1 MHTNKPQ
8 LRLLAVIICFAAI
21 LWLAAACGNGA
32 FKDPSTLCETNSS
45 AEGETMTATPE
56 ITEERILEV
65 RDKYRS
71 LFRRQ
76 PNYQGNGP
84 SDLRDENGERTETR
98 GIIIYVT
105 KKVDQGALPAE
116 DRIPDC
122 LEDVPVQIVEEA
134 RNILLSESL
143 EGTDE
148 EETNDQN

>member
-1 MHTNKPQ
+1 
-8 LRLLAVIICFAAI
+8 
-21 LWLAAACGNGA
+21 
-32 FKDPSTLCETNSS
+32 
-45 AEGETMTATPE
+45 MTATPE

-76 PNYQGNGP
+76 PNYHGNGP

-105 KKVDQGALPAE
+105 EKVDQSTLPVE

>member
-1 MHTNKPQ
+1 MITNQTPS
-8 LRLLAVIICFAAI
+8 RLLSLILLCAAA
-21 LWLAAACGNGA
+21 LWLAACGDGA
-32 FKDPSTLCETNSS
+32 FKDPSTLCEANSS
-45 AEGETMTATPE
+45 AEEETMTATPE

-65 RDKYRS
+65 RDKYRA

-76 PNYQGNGP
+76 PNYHGNGP

-105 KKVDQGALPAE
+105 EKVDQSTLPVE

-122 LEDVPVQIVEEA
+122 LEGVPVQIVEEA

-148 EETNDQN
+148 EETNDRN

>member
-98 GIIIYVT
+98 GIIIYVI

-122 LEDVPVQIVEEA
+122 LEDVPVQIIEEGP
-134 RNILLSESL
+134 RGLLSEPF
-143 EGTDE
+143 EDTDE
-148 EETNDQN
+148 EEASERN